1 VTDKPVTDAKPELVA
16 RPGPLR
22 RLYLWTMRQA
32 QGKHAWTSLGAVSF
46 AESSFFPIPPDVML
60 LPMML
65 ADRKRAFLMAGW
77 CTLASVIG
85 GIAGYAIGMFLFDS
99 IGSWLVD
106 LYGYQDKMEALRH
119 QYAEYGAWIILIKG
133 ATPIPYKLITIA
145 SGIFHYPFAMFVLL
159 SVITRAARFYI
170 LAILIYLFGE
180 PIRNF
185 IEKRLEWVMMGVAIA
200 VVAGF
205 VIAHYLL

>member
-1 VTDKPVTDAKPELVA
+1 MTDAQPEFVA

-32 QGKHAWTSLGAVSF
+32 QGKHAWRSLAAVSF

-65 ADRKRAFLMAGW
+65 ADRKRVFLLAGL
-77 CTLASVIG
+77 CTVASVLG
-85 GIAGYAIGMFLFDS
+85 GIVGYAIGMFLFDS
-99 IGSWLVD
+99 IGNWLVS
-106 LYGYQDKMEALRH
+106 LYGYEAKMEALRH

-159 SVITRAARFYI
+159 SVITRAARFYM
-170 LAILIYLFGE
+170 LAVLIHLFGE

-185 IEKRLEWVMMGVAIA
+185 VEKRLEWVMMGVAVA

>member
-1 VTDKPVTDAKPELVA
+1 MTDPQPEFVA

-32 QGKHAWTSLGAVSF
+32 QGKHAWRSLAAVSF

-65 ADRKRAFLMAGW
+65 ADRKRAFLLAGL
-77 CTLASVIG
+77 CTVASVLG

-99 IGSWLVD
+99 IGNWLVS
-106 LYGYQDKMEALRH
+106 LYGYEDKMEALRH

-170 LAILIYLFGE
+170 LAVLIYLFGE

-185 IEKRLEWVMMGVAIA
+185 IEKRLEWVMMGVAVA

>member
-1 VTDKPVTDAKPELVA
+1 M
-16 RPGPLR
+16 LR
-22 RLYLWTMRQA
+22 KLYDWTMRLA
-32 QGKHAWTSLGAVSF
+32 ARPDALRALAVVSF

-77 CTLASVIG
+77 CTIASVIG

-99 IGSWLVD
+99 VGTWLVS
-106 LYGYQDKMEALRH
+106 LYGYEAKMEALRH

-145 SGIFHYPFAMFVLL
+145 SGIFHYPFGMFVLL
-159 SVITRAARFYI
+159 SVITRSARFYI
-170 LAILIYLFGE
+170 LATLIYLFGD
-180 PIRNF
+180 PIRDF
-185 IEKRLEWVMMGVAIA
+185 VEKRLEWVMMTVAVA
-200 VVAGF
+200 VVGGF

>member
-1 VTDKPVTDAKPELVA
+1 VTDTAPGEPIV

-22 RLYLWTMRQA
+22 RLYMWTMRQA
-32 QGKHAWTSLGAVSF
+32 QGKHAWASLGVVSF

-99 IGSWLVD
+99 VGAWLVS
-106 LYGYQDKMEALRH
+106 LYGYEQKMEALRH

-145 SGIFHYPFAMFVLL
+145 SGIFHYPFGMFVLL
-159 SVITRAARFYI
+159 SVITRSARFYI
-170 LAILIYLFGE
+170 LATLIYLFGD
-180 PIRNF
+180 PIREF
-185 IEKRLEWVMMGVAIA
+185 VEKRLEWVMMTVAVA
-200 VVAGF
+200 VIGGF